1 MSKKPLAQPL
11 FSDFPLDPCRKK
23 PKIHILYSFL
33 SILRVTAAPPAVFV
47 LRTAFRSGKSCKNR
61 RIFQYG
67 LSFCRAGT
75 YNNDMPYNFTH
86 ALVGLTALKQSN
98 PEVVALVDAHRNV
111 FLIGTMG
118 PDPYFGDA
126 MPRPLFHPCR
136 EDLAD
141 KLHKCDMRALFS
153 AMVPLAKGS
162 DLLTAY
168 TLGFLCHF
176 LLDTTAHPYIE
187 ARFSGKAHTPS
198 EIQMDLM
205 MADRAGRKDIPR
217 SPRIFYR
224 TKDLTALDAFHAA
237 LTRSLHFTEGPE
249 AAESAGVF
257 ARSFRKWTAVNTLSY
272 DPKNRKL
279 RFFGALE
286 RLIHKEGAVTGYLVS
301 HHPDPDDRL
310 NLAHAA
316 WRAPWDESAPRTE
329 SFCDLFG
336 RAVQDAPPVLGAAL
350 AAIRSGNPEDALAAI
365 GPRRMDARPV

>member
-1 MSKKPLAQPL
+1 
-11 FSDFPLDPCRKK
+11 
-23 PKIHILYSFL
+23 
-33 SILRVTAAPPAVFV
+33 
-47 LRTAFRSGKSCKNR
+47 
-61 RIFQYG
+61 
-67 LSFCRAGT
+67 
-75 YNNDMPYNFTH
+75 MPYNFTH

-98 PEVVALVDAHRNV
+98 SEVVALVDAHRDV

-126 MPRPLFHPCR
+126 MPKPLFHPCR

-153 AMVPLAKGS
+153 AMVPLVKGS
-162 DLLTAY
+162 DLLAAY

-205 MADRAGRKDIPR
+205 MAARAGRKDVPR
-217 SPRIFYR
+217 SPRVFYR
-224 TKDLTALDAFHAA
+224 TKNLAALDAFHAA
-237 LTRSLHFTEGPE
+237 LTRSLHFTEGSE

-257 ARSFRKWTAVNTLSY
+257 ARSFRKWIAVNTLSY

-286 RLIHKEGAVTGYLVS
+286 RMIHKEGAVTGYLVS

-316 WRAPWDESAPRTE
+316 WRAPWDESAPMTE
-329 SFCDLFG
+329 SFCDLFD